1 MSNKLYQDND
11 QRTQL
16 LQNARLLGAGTVLCQ
31 RFTIQK
37 PLGSGAQ
44 ASVYKAYDELLDSP
58 IAIKVVDI
66 PDLSSDSVAQVRN
79 EVNIARQLNHP
90 HIINVHELF
99 IDGALTFFTMQLIE
113 GTTLQERLQKPLS
126 YEDFQ
131 RWTKQLI
138 SALCACKVAD
148 VRHGDIKPNN
158 IIIDTNDD
166 LRLIDFGLGRQQ
178 QVGSQNSGHLDY
190 SAPEVIKL
198 GLATAQSEVYSLG
211 KVLQELLQAV
221 TFNRATKSASISK
234 SEVNKLN
241 KKLAQLTHS
250 SPNQRPQIDDM
261 DNFIFSPPKRNT
273 TYLAIILVGVALV
286 CGLIIYQFST
296 SAVNNDE
303 KALDLPGSRLGIVF
317 DNNSVLSANLST
329 ILQTTLIANPS
340 FALVKHEELSQ
351 STYNLGLDPNNIADD
366 RVKLAS
372 IYNLDLVLSILVSEL
387 NTQQMILS
395 FSLSSMPEDK
405 VIEQF
410 SSSLSFAN
418 LNAELIQVS
427 KEILKR
433 VASSNSQTAE
443 EVNWTVADIEKLV
456 SDQKSLNSEQIDMRT
471 AVSKSLAASIYE
483 QAYSA
488 YLNDDLVSLEQSLD
502 ELFGLKDAP
511 TYWLLQARLLDAD
524 VKNKPELALQSA
536 TKLTE
541 LFPRR
546 AELLSKRAEIYDWLN
561 EPELAIADYNAAIS
575 LSPNDG
581 NLLFNLARLK
591 IIAGQIRQAIEKELT
606 QALVAF
612 RTKGDKTGE
621 SLVLNAFGVAHLR
634 LTEYDRALAYFGD
647 SLKLRNALDDPLAR
661 ATTLSNIANILAIQ
675 GDYDGALE
683 ALTQA
688 FKLAQEQNDLVLTAH
703 ILDTMGLFHEEQ
715 GLYSQAL
722 DFYKRGL
729 DINTNLGDSYKAK
742 SMNNVAF
749 MHFLIGDFALAEI
762 YWERA
767 SELFTAFN
775 DQSHLIR
782 TQQNLVQLALLKGN
796 LNQVSKLID
805 AISNNVAADQKQE
818 QMILLNLRSKWFFS
832 RGLLPEAFE
841 QVASAKEIANSTK
854 DNRAIIELS
863 LWHAEMCMKILD
875 IVCLASN
882 LDLIET
888 LGNTES
894 TEQAIVYNW
903 LQLGLF
909 NEQIRPAQ
917 EKIDAFVDV
926 LHDAKVSEYVK
937 IKIMVDI
944 TERFS
949 LASKTQI
956 LKVVSEQDLS
966 LYYQEYMNFLFLY
979 PHTETNMDK
988 LAQML
993 VKYPDYW
1000 RNHLFLTSF
1009 SDPRSQDKQRKSEL
1023 KWLSNLSEEQHARY
1037 VDRYL
1042 NE

>member
-1 MSNKLYQDND
+1 LSNKLSQDNE
-11 QRTQL
+11 QRTQR
-16 LQNARLLGAGTVLCQ
+16 LQPAHLLGAGTVLCQ
-31 RFTIQK
+31 RFTIQQ

-44 ASVYKAYDELLDSP
+44 ANVYKAYDELLDSP
-58 IAIKVVDI
+58 VAIKVVDI
-66 PDLSSDSVAQVRN
+66 PDLSSDSIAQIRN

-90 HIINVHELF
+90 NIINVHELF
-99 IDGALTFFTMQLIE
+99 IDGSLTFFTMQLIE
-113 GTTLQERLQKPLS
+113 GTTLQERMQKPLN

-138 SALCACKVAD
+138 SALAACKTAD
-148 VRHGDIKPNN
+148 VRHSDIKPNN
-158 IIIDTNDD
+158 IIIDNNGD
-166 LRLIDFGLGRQQ
+166 LRLIDFGLGRQKL
-178 QVGSQNSGHLDY
+178 VGSQSSGHLDY
-190 SAPEVIKL
+190 SAPEVINL
-198 GLATAQSEVYSLG
+198 GIASAQSDIYSLG
-211 KVLQELLQAV
+211 KVLQEILQAV
-221 TFNRATKSASISK
+221 TFSQVTKSVSLSK
-234 SEVNKLN
+234 SEINKLK

-250 SPNQRPQIDDM
+250 SPNHRPQIDDL
-261 DNFIFSPPKRNT
+261 DSFIFSPEKPNK
-273 TYLAIILVGVALV
+273 TYLLTILFGFILTSGV
-286 CGLIIYQFST
+286 IIYLFST
-296 SAVNNDE
+296 SNENTRKQV
-303 KALDLPGSRLGIVF
+303 LDAPGSRLGIVF
-317 DNNSVLSANLST
+317 DNKSVLSANLST
-329 ILQTTLIANPS
+329 ILQTTLIANPL

-351 STYNLGLDPNNIADD
+351 STYNLGLDPTNIADD

-387 NTQQMILS
+387 NTQQMILT

-410 SSSLSFAN
+410 SSSLSLDN
-418 LNAELIQVS
+418 LNEELIQAS
-427 KEILKR
+427 EEILMR

-443 EVNWTVADIEKLV
+443 EVNWTVADVEKLV
-456 SDQKSLNSEQIDMRT
+456 SNQKSLNSSQIDMRSML
-471 AVSKSLAASIYE
+471 SKSLAASLYE
-483 QAYSA
+483 EAYSA
-488 YLNDDLVSLEQSLD
+488 YLEDDLVSLEASL
-502 ELFGLKDAP
+502 EQLFALKEAP

-536 TKLTE
+536 KKLTE

-546 AELLSKRAEIYDWLN
+546 PELLSKRAEIYDWLN

-591 IIAGQIRQAIEKELT
+591 IIAGQIREAIEKELT

-634 LTEYDRALAYFGD
+634 LTEYDRALTYFND
-647 SLKLRNALDDPLAR
+647 SLKLRNALDNPLTR
-661 ATTLSNIANILAIQ
+661 ATTLSNIANILAIK
-675 GDYDGALE
+675 GDYEGALE
-683 ALTQA
+683 GLTRALDLV
-688 FKLAQEQNDLVLTAH
+688 KDGDDLVLTAH
-703 ILDTMGLFHEEQ
+703 ILDTVGLLHEEQ

-729 DINTNLGDSYKAK
+729 DINTELGDSYKAK

-767 SELFTAFN
+767 SALFTAFN
-775 DQSHLIR
+775 DHGHLIR
-782 TQQNLVQLALLKGN
+782 TQQNLVQLGLLKGN
-796 LNQVSKLID
+796 LNQVSALMD
-805 AISNNVAADQKQE
+805 TISNNLEAEQKQE
-818 QMILLNLRSKWFFS
+818 QMILLHLRSKWFFS
-832 RGLLPEAFE
+832 RGLLPEALE
-841 QVASAKEIANSTK
+841 QVASAIEIANITK
-854 DNRAIIELS
+854 DNRGIIELS
-863 LWHAEMCMKILD
+863 LWHAEMCMKTLD

-882 LDLIET
+882 LDLIEA

-903 LQLGLF
+903 LQLGLR
-909 NEQIRPAQ
+909 NEEKRPAQ
-917 EKIDAFVDV
+917 EKIDAFVDA
-926 LHDAKVSEYVK
+926 LHTAKVSEYVK

-949 LASKTQI
+949 LASKAHI
-956 LKVVSEQDLS
+956 LQVVSEQDLA
-966 LYYQEYMNFLFLY
+966 LYYQEYMNFLFLS

-1009 SDPRSQDKQRKSEL
+1009 SDPRSRDKQQKSEL
-1023 KWLSNLSEEQHARY
+1023 KWLSNLSEEQHVHY
-1037 VDRYL
+1037 VNKYL

>member
-1 MSNKLYQDND
+1 MSNKRSQDND
-11 QRTQL
+11 ERTQL
-16 LQNARLLGAGTVLCQ
+16 LHNARLLGAGTVLCQ

-58 IAIKVVDI
+58 VAIKVVDI
-66 PDLSSDSVAQVRN
+66 PDLSSDSVSQIRN

-113 GTTLQERLQKPLS
+113 GTTLQERLQKSLN
-126 YEDFQ
+126 YADFE

-138 SALCACKVAD
+138 SALCACTAAD

-178 QVGSQNSGHLDY
+178 PAGPQNSGHLDY

-198 GLATAQSEVYSLG
+198 GLSTVQSEVYSLG
-211 KVLQELLQAV
+211 KVLQEILQAV
-221 TFNRATKSASISK
+221 NFDRAIKNPSISK
-234 SEVNKLN
+234 SDVNKLN
-241 KKLAQLTHS
+241 KKLAQLTHL
-250 SPNQRPQIDDM
+250 SPNQRPQINDLER
-261 DNFIFSPPKRNT
+261 FIFSPSELST
-273 TYLAIILVGVALV
+273 TYLAILLIGIVLV
-286 CGLIIYQFST
+286 CSLTIYPFSST
-296 SAVNNDE
+296 DDSNHKKE
-303 KALDLPGSRLGIVF
+303 LDLPGSRLGIVF

-340 FALVKHEELSQ
+340 FALVKHEELLK

-366 RVKLAS
+366 RVTLAS
-372 IYNLDLVLSILVSEL
+372 IYNLDLVLSIVVSEL
-387 NTQQMILS
+387 NTQQMILT
-395 FSLSSMPEDK
+395 FGLSSMPEDK

-410 SSSLSFAN
+410 SSSLTLAN

-427 KEILKR
+427 EEILMR
-433 VASSNSQTAE
+433 VVSSGSQTSE
-443 EVNWTVADIEKLV
+443 EVKWTVADVEKLI

-471 AVSKSLAASIYE
+471 EISKSLAASLYE

-488 YLNDDLVSLEQSLD
+488 YLNDDLVSVEQSLE
-502 ELFGLKDAP
+502 ELFALKEAP

-536 TKLTE
+536 IKLTE

-561 EPELAIADYNAAIS
+561 EPELAIKDYNAAIS

-591 IIAGQIRQAIEKELT
+591 IIAGQIREAIEKELT

-621 SLVLNAFGVAHLR
+621 SLVLNAFGVGHLR

-647 SLKLRNALDDPLAR
+647 SLKLRSALDEPLAR

-675 GDYDGALE
+675 GDYEDALE
-683 ALTQA
+683 ALTEA
-688 FKLAQEQNDLVLTAH
+688 FELAKDQDDLVLTAH

-796 LNQVSKLID
+796 LNHVSRLID

-818 QMILLNLRSKWFFS
+818 QMILLNLRSQWFFS
-832 RGLLPEAFE
+832 RGLLPEALE

-863 LWHAEMCMKILD
+863 LWHAEMCLKIVD

-888 LGNTES
+888 VGNTES

-903 LQLGLF
+903 LQLGLV
-909 NEQIRPAQ
+909 NEQARPTQ
-917 EKIDAFVDV
+917 EKIDAFVDE
-926 LHDAKVSEYVK
+926 LYDAKVSKNVK
-937 IKIMVDI
+937 IKIIVDI

-956 LKVVSEQDLS
+956 LKFVSEQDLP

-993 VKYPDYW
+993 VKYPEYW
-1000 RNHLFLTSF
+1000 RNHLFLTGF

-1023 KWLSNLSEEQHARY
+1023 KWLSNLSEEQYERY

-1042 NE
+1042 DE